1 MLQLAEWL
9 VRFLVPFLLGGTAL
23 LGAVFLYLLGQRA
36 VRALVARRTRQLE
49 SRYAKTIGAFV
60 TPSGG
65 RDSLPVLRAAPRVHR
80 RLLAELLLRPL
91 RVARGELID
100 GLREGAVAAG
110 VTEMWMEDLR
120 GDRWWRRA
128 EAVRALGLVQDGQ
141 AYDSIV
147 RLLDD
152 DHEEVR
158 AAAVEA
164 LGLLGDGRAVG
175 PLLGALSN
183 ASRYQRVRVVDALSR
198 LGPDAV
204 PAVAEHGTAHPA
216 NAGVVAEVLGQ
227 IGGTLASDDLVRWT
241 SSADPAVRAAAVGAL
256 GTIGL
261 DDRSYYHALRAL
273 SDTDPDV
280 RGLAARALGRAGRVD
295 AAPYVARLLD
305 DEWIAAAHGAR
316 ALRRLGAPGETALR
330 ARAGD
335 TGLAGDLARQMLWEH
350 SSAAGEIS

>member
-9 VRFLVPFLLGGTAL
+9 VRFLVPFLLGGTAF
-23 LGAVFLYLLGQRA
+23 LGAVSLSPGSA
-36 VRALVARRTRQLE
+36 CSPGPDGPAHAAARIPLHE
-49 SRYAKTIGAFV
+49 TIGAFV

-80 RLLAELLLRPL
+80 RLLAELQLRPL

-183 ASRYQRVRVVDALSR
+183 ASRYQRVRVVDA
-198 LGPDAV
+198 
-204 PAVAEHGTAHPA
+204 
-216 NAGVVAEVLGQ
+216 
-227 IGGTLASDDLVRWT
+227 
-241 SSADPAVRAAAVGAL
+241 
-256 GTIGL
+256 
-261 DDRSYYHALRAL
+261 
-273 SDTDPDV
+273 
-280 RGLAARALGRAGRVD
+280 
-295 AAPYVARLLD
+295 
-305 DEWIAAAHGAR
+305 
-316 ALRRLGAPGETALR
+316 
-330 ARAGD
+330 
-335 TGLAGDLARQMLWEH
+335 
-350 SSAAGEIS
+350 

>member
-1 MLQLAEWL
+1 MAS
-9 VRFLVPFLLGGTAL
+9 A
-23 LGAVFLYLLGQRA
+23 RA
-36 VRALVARRTRQLE
+36 
-49 SRYAKTIGAFV
+49 
-60 TPSGG
+60 PW
-65 RDSLPVLRAAPRVHR
+65 LPVF
-80 RLLAELLLRPL
+80 
-91 RVARGELID
+91 
-100 GLREGAVAAG
+100 
-110 VTEMWMEDLR
+110 TEMWMEDLR

-128 EAVRALGLVQDGQ
+128 EAVRALGLVQDSQ

-158 AAAVEA
+158 
-164 LGLLGDGRAVG
+164 RA
-175 PLLGALSN
+175 
-183 ASRYQRVRVVDALSR
+183 VRVVDALSR

-204 PAVAEHGTAHPA
+204 PAVADHGTAHPA

-227 IGGTLASDDLVRWT
+227 IGGTLAIDDLVRWT

-335 TGLAGDLARQMLWEH
+335 TGLGGDLARQMLWEH